1 MRNIVVVFEVLSE
14 RTSCMDRIEKW
25 CECGAAPSALYLLE
39 QDTIAAMVFIRK
51 GDDLVPKR

>member
-1 MRNIVVVFEVLSE
+1 MRNLLVFEVLSE

-25 CECGAAPSALYLLE
+25 CECGATPSALYLPK
-39 QDTIAAMVFIRK
+39 QDAIAAMVFIRK